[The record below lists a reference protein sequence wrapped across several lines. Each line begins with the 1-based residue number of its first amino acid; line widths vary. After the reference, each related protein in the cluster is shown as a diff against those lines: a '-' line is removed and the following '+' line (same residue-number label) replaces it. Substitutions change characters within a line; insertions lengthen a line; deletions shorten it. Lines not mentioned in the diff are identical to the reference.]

1 MDLRAEYERHKS
13 QNSQADELKKIVE
26 ETFNTKAEVK
36 EVTDFEKKQ
45 EQKMQK
51 IKNINIEEVSL
62 EMAITQIL
70 NIRSEQLNTHSLMN
84 DMVSKLVDVKDAVNT
99 KKLEK
104 INTLNDINL
113 TLRFISKHMK
123 KWFWSI
129 LILFGLLCFVLG
141 GITNENKEDIYPVLG
156 KAWDLV
162 DGLRQ
167 IKNVKSAVD
176 ITD

>member
-1 MDLRAEYERHKS
+1 MDLKAEYERHKS
-13 QNSQADELKKIVE
+13 QNSQADELKKVVE
-26 ETFNTKAEVK
+26 KTFNTKAEVK
-36 EVTDFEKKQ
+36 EITDFEKKQ

-51 IKNINIEEVSL
+51 IKNINVEEVSL

-156 KAWDLV
+156 KAWGLV
-162 DGLRQ
+162 DGLIQ
-167 IKNVKSAVD
+167 IKNVKSSVVL
-176 ITD
+176 TD